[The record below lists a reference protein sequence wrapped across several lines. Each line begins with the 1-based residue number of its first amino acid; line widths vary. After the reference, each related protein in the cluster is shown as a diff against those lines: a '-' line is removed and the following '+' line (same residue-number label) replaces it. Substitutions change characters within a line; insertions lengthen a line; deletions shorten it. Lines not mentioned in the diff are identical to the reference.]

1 MNPQRQR
8 QIFDRKTR
16 RLERKYIR
24 LIQEAILRQLVIYQ
38 RALKSN
44 TIDAIY
50 SIDKY
55 FDDTQLANVYAQMI
69 EEAANEFRIDD
80 FDQIIKAI
88 NANTWVTFV
97 TQRIANE
104 GGRRITQINRF
115 TKAYVLSKLRPILN
129 EGIREGLGISDIATS
144 IISNIGEY
152 AGRFAK
158 YRAERIARTEIIGTS
173 NWAGLASAQAAGV
186 ENMVRKK
193 WLATTDER
201 TRQNHI
207 DMDSHPS
214 IGINEKFQVPKL
226 GGGFDEMSYPGDP
239 DGSAEN
245 VINCRCT
252 IIYER
257 V

>member
-1 MNPQRQR
+1 MNAERQR

-16 RLERKYIR
+16 RLERKYNR

-38 RALKSN
+38 RALRSN

-55 FDDTQLANVYAQMI
+55 FDDTQLSNVYAQMI

-88 NANTWVTFV
+88 NASTWVTFV

-115 TKAYVLSKLRPILN
+115 TKAYVLSRLRPILN
-129 EGIREGLGISDIATS
+129 QGVEDGLGIADIATA

-152 AGRFAK
+152 AGRFAR

-173 NWAGLASAQAAGV
+173 NWAGLASAQAAGI
-186 ENMVRKK
+186 EDQVRKR
-193 WLATTDER
+193 WISAFDER
-201 TRQNHI
+201 TRQTHI
-207 DMDSHPS
+207 DMENHPA
-214 IGINEKFQVPKL
+214 IGLNEKFEVPKL
-226 GGGFDEMSYPGDP
+226 GGGFDLMSYPGDP
-239 DGSAEN
+239 AGSAEN